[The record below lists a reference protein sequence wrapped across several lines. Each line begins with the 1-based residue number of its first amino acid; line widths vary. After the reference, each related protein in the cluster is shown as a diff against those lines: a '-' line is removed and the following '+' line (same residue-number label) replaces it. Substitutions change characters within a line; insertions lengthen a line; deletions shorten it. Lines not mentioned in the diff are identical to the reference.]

1 MAPPVEVFTTRGTP
15 CACAAL
21 KTFTVPSTF
30 TRASLAGS
38 ATDLRTSI
46 CAARW
51 KITSG
56 FVRLTRRLTAPASRT
71 SATSSCAPFSSAC
84 SRFSRLPVEMSSS
97 TVTSSPRASRAS
109 TRFEPMKPAP
119 PVTSAFMRRRILD
132 GRARAS
138 VVVDLGRVVGAAGA
152 GARAVAAATA
162 VVVRAPVVAQ
172 AAVVVERRGGGRGAR
187 RRHLHGVGGRVH
199 RLALGAS
206 AGGRALARALA
217 GHALPG
223 TVAAAV
229 VSPGRERLPGREGLG
244 GEADVVA
251 RDRVR
256 EQPDAHG
263 GHEAG
268 DGEAGAGCEAS
279 EAHHP
284 RG

>member
-15 CACAAL
+15 CLCAAL
-21 KTFTVPSTF
+21 NTFTVPSTF
-30 TRASLAGS
+30 TRASLA
-38 ATDLRTSI
+38 
-46 CAARW
+46 
-51 KITSG
+51 
-56 FVRLTRRLTAPASRT
+56 SRT
-71 SATSSCAPFSSAC
+71 SATSSCAPFASAC

-97 TVTSSPRASRAS
+97 TVTSSPRAIRAS

-119 PVTSAFMRRRILD
+119 PVTSEFMRRRILAA
-132 GRARAS
+132 RARAS

-152 GARAVAAATA
+152 RARAVAAATA

-172 AAVVVERRGGGRGAR
+172 YAVVVERRSGRCRVG
-187 RRHLHGVGGRVH
+187 RRHLHGVGGRCR
-199 RLALGAS
+199 RLALGTA
-206 AGGRALARALA
+206 AGGRALACALA
-217 GHALPG
+217 GGALRG

-229 VSPGRERLPGREGLG
+229 LSLGRERLPCRERLG

-256 EQPDAHG
+256 EQADAHR

-268 DGEAGAGCEAS
+268 DGEGGAGCEAS
-279 EAHHP
+279 ETHHR

>member
-21 KTFTVPSTF
+21 STFTVPSTF

-71 SATSSCAPFSSAC
+71 SATSSCAPFSSAW

-119 PVTSAFMRRRILD
+119 PVTSEFMRRRILAA
-132 GRARAS
+132 RARAS
-138 VVVDLGRVVGAAGA
+138 VVYLGRVVGAAGA
-152 GARAVAAATA
+152 RARAVAAATA

-172 AAVVVERRGGGRGAR
+172 YAVVVERRSGRCRVG
-187 RRHLHGVGGRVH
+187 RRHLHGVGGRCR
-199 RLALGAS
+199 RLALGTA
-206 AGGRALARALA
+206 AGGRALACALA
-217 GHALPG
+217 GGSLPG

-229 VSPGRERLPGREGLG
+229 LSLGRERLPCRERLG

-256 EQPDAHG
+256 EQADAHR

-268 DGEAGAGCEAS
+268 DGEGGAGCEAS
-279 EAHHP
+279 ETHHR